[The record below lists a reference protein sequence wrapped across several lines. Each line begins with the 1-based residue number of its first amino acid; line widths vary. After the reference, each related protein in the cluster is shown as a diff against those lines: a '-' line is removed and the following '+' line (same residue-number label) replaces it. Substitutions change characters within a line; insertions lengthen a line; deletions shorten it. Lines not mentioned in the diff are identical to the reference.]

1 MQFTV
6 RALTADNR
14 MQTLIVEGTD
24 LVAAKQSI
32 ATRGLKTISIEQSA
46 ERGRAGSH
54 VFSVFEFSQ
63 ELVALLEAGLSI
75 VEAIEGLAEKEGSPS
90 VRAVYERVLGRLREG
105 QRLSASLRADAAV
118 FDALFVG
125 IVQAA
130 EGTSDLPRALS
141 RYVDFSQRMR
151 GLRSR
156 VVSASI
162 YPAILLAVGGGVALF
177 LMGYVVPRFAQV
189 YQDSGRSL
197 PWASQLL
204 LDWGRWVGL
213 HPALTTATAIALSAG
228 AVLGARA
235 WWRSGRLMAALSRLP
250 LMGER
255 VRVARLAQT
264 YLTLGMLLEGG
275 IPILAAL
282 DMLRSSLPPALAHSL
297 AAARAMVSAGDSV
310 SHAFDAQDL
319 ATPIALRMLRVGERS
334 GQLGAML
341 SRAAQ
346 FHEAETARWIE
357 RFSRV
362 IEPLLMAL
370 IGILVGLIVILLYMP
385 IFDLAGSIG

>member
-1 MQFTV
+1 
-6 RALTADNR
+6 
-14 MQTLIVEGTD
+14 
-24 LVAAKQSI
+24 
-32 ATRGLKTISIEQSA
+32 
-46 ERGRAGSH
+46 
-54 VFSVFEFSQ
+54 
-63 ELVALLEAGLSI
+63 
-75 VEAIEGLAEKEGSPS
+75 
-90 VRAVYERVLGRLREG
+90 
-105 QRLSASLRADAAV
+105 
-118 FDALFVG
+118 
-125 IVQAA
+125 
-130 EGTSDLPRALS
+130 
-141 RYVDFSQRMR
+141 
-151 GLRSR
+151 
-156 VVSASI
+156 
-162 YPAILLAVGGGVALF
+162 
-177 LMGYVVPRFAQV
+177 
-189 YQDSGRSL
+189 
-197 PWASQLL
+197 LL
-204 LDWGRWVGL
+204 LDWGRWVDL

-235 WWRSGRLMAALSRLP
+235 WWRSGRLMASLSRLP
-250 LMGER
+250 LLGER

-310 SHAFDAQDL
+310 SHAFDAQGL

-346 FHEAETARWIE
+346 FHEAQTARWIE

-362 IEPLLMAL
+362 VEPLLMAL